1 MPSRVPAT
9 IRDRLTFYH
18 SMPGGDN
25 PVLLTDVKVTSNTQN
40 ERDRTATG
48 LHVIVDD
55 RDDEQILYGVTALP
69 ADTKRSSATGLLPVQ
84 KVTRLT
90 IICDTLTVRCR
101 WWMPECDVIVFA
113 RQILFEGEGCIDTS
127 PAPWELPRARDAYG
141 TMAGAN
147 GANGRSGGKVTIY
160 ARDVD
165 APAGSRA
172 KRIITDG
179 GNGQDA
185 GKGLDGK
192 KGRDASGTLSWLG
205 DDYTDKRSF
214 TDTGR
219 TTKVEVKLNDHK
231 GKTIL
236 GIRRIWR
243 TLEIER
249 SNLVQG
255 TTEPPGD
262 GTDAIRPGDAGSGG
276 APGVLATNLA
286 GLIALWQAK
295 PGQAGAQAPTAKGG
309 EAGWP
314 QQSVFYECEYRFKV
328 HLFPDPY
335 DNSDEAKVKH
345 QDYYTRKG
353 ATYSG
358 RAGNDADP
366 VSIDLSETE
375 ANVWLHAS
383 LVPLLQDYVR
393 ACYLRGDEAE
403 AQRLV
408 DLYAPVFLGEIPLK
422 RGIWQQRDTPYWRG
436 LQTEFATLQQ
446 RLANHL
452 DYFGKPAGYSP
463 MLSLA
468 SSFQLY
474 RMDVDLALEVL
485 MFTAWV
491 AAKQNEQR
499 EIAEASRAASQLII
513 KESAAIAARIEAA
526 ESRAEQLSSD
536 AAALEKAQDE
546 AHGELVEQKKRLYN
560 EASGDIARI
569 GQVKLAVNLGAALLQ
584 VFPYGQPI
592 LGGVAAA
599 GADAFDLLDEEPDAV
614 LKKIKTR
621 LGDTAKAYKDSS
633 KETEDLVKKAKTEAA
648 ELKTAAGKKLTV
660 DEIKNLA
667 KTKPS
672 AWSTAGKGVAEAGAL
687 VGKAYKAA
695 QVSQAEIEV
704 RLAKLASK
712 DVKWNALVKQIKELI
727 EQRGA
732 IHAALLEVNQ
742 EVGQGYADLASNYDA
757 LAALNGEEAS
767 ARARA
772 LSGDTFRIIE
782 GIRNRAKL
790 SLTQSLYNV
799 VRAFESALFKP
810 VNINWSLDVLAADIN
825 KLISDKPM
833 HQWTD
838 AELKARVA
846 TLRTA
851 FMDNL
856 VVIRRTLIG
865 DLTAFDMK
873 DRSVDFDI
881 KAGAQG
887 AVLDA
892 LNQGLSAE
900 IDSAQLEIIE
910 ADWQH
915 QMMADLTLRGIEF
928 ENGAR
933 IPVVGDAEIIVEI
946 SELGVVRDGA
956 KLFGLRL
963 AAPVVKTFRYHFESK
978 QLEQAEQSEYWKD
991 LMDLIL
997 GKEGAQIRQKLAMPS
1012 AWSTLTLRAN
1022 FNRIGAVRA
1031 PKIKRI
1037 AFRMKV
1043 SSLIAPRQQ
1052 IVLEAR
1058 ASDGCSPIAMDGNPY
1073 VEIYRVVDRSGTK
1086 VELSVDPKP
1095 ANGAKFRQWNV
1106 RQGGEPWVVKE
1117 PKLQIDLKT
1126 HAQVEA
1132 QFDRV

>member
-25 PVLLTDVKVTSNTQN
+25 PLLLTDVKVTSNTQN

-69 ADTKRSSATGLLPVQ
+69 AETKRSNATGLLPVQ
-84 KVTRLT
+84 KVTKLT

-127 PAPWELPRARDAYG
+127 PAPWELARARDAYDK
-141 TMAGAN
+141 TPGAN

-179 GNGQDA
+179 GKGQDA
-185 GKGLDGK
+185 GRGLDGK
-192 KGRDASGTLSWLG
+192 DGRNASGALTWIG
-205 DDYTDKRSF
+205 DDYTDEKSWKDSF
-214 TDTGR
+214 R
-219 TTKVEVKLNDHK
+219 TTTVKVKLNDHK

-262 GTDAIRPGDAGSGG
+262 GDDAIRPGDAGSGG

-286 GLIALWQAK
+286 GLIALWQAR
-295 PGQAGAQAPTAKGG
+295 PGKAGAQAPTAKGG
-309 EAGWP
+309 AAGWP
-314 QQSVFYECEYRFKV
+314 QQSVFYECEYRFKA
-328 HLFPDPY
+328 HLWPDPY

-345 QDYYTRKG
+345 WDYSTRKG
-353 ATYSG
+353 ATLNG
-358 RAGNDADP
+358 QPGNDADP

-375 ANVWLHAS
+375 ANVWLHSA
-383 LVPLLQDYVR
+383 LVPLVQDYVR
-393 ACYLRGDEAE
+393 TCYLRGDEAE

-436 LQTEFATLQQ
+436 LQAEFATLQQ

-499 EIAEASRAASQLII
+499 ELAEAARAASQLII

-526 ESRAEQLSSD
+526 ETRAEKLRAD
-536 AAALEKAQDE
+536 ADALEQAQNDVHAALA
-546 AHGELVEQKKRLYN
+546 EQKTRLYN
-560 EASGDIARI
+560 EASGNIARV
-569 GQVKLAVNLGAALLQ
+569 GQIKLAVNLGAALLQ

-592 LGGVAAA
+592 LGGIAGA
-599 GADAFDLLDEEPDAV
+599 GADAFDLLDKEPDEV
-614 LKKIKTR
+614 LKTVKTR
-621 LGDTAKAYKDSS
+621 LTDTAKAYKESS
-633 KETEDLVKKAKTEAA
+633 KETEELVKKAKADA
-648 ELKTAAGKKLTV
+648 KELKTAAGKKLSV
-660 DEIKNLA
+660 EEIKKLA
-667 KTKPS
+667 KTKPT

-704 RLAKLASK
+704 QLAKLASK
-712 DVKWNALVKQIKELI
+712 DEKWNALVKRIKELI

-767 ARARA
+767 ARARTMT
-772 LSGDTFRIIE
+772 GDTFRIIE
-782 GIRNRAKL
+782 GIRNRARL

-810 VNINWSLDVLAADIN
+810 VNINWSLDVLAEKIN
-825 KLISDKPM
+825 TLISGKPM
-833 HQWTD
+833 HSWTD
-838 AELKARVA
+838 TELKDRVG

-856 VVIRRTLIG
+856 SVIRQALIG
-865 DLTAFDMK
+865 DLSAIDMK
-873 DRSVDFDI
+873 DRHVDFDI
-881 KAGAQG
+881 KAGP
-887 AVLDA
+887 VLDA
-892 LNQGLSAE
+892 LNQGLSVE
-900 IDSAQLEIIE
+900 IDSAQLGVIE
-910 ADWQH
+910 PDWQH
-915 QMMADLTLRGIEF
+915 QMLADLKIRAIEF
-928 ENGAR
+928 EAGAE
-933 IPVVGDAEIIVEI
+933 IPEEGDAEIIVEI
-946 SELGVVRDGA
+946 SELGVVRDGGR
-956 KLFGLRL
+956 LFGLRL
-963 AAPVVKTFRYHFESK
+963 AAPVVETFRYHFESET
-978 QLEQAEQSEYWKD
+978 LDQAEQSEYWKD

-997 GKEGAQIRQKLAMPS
+997 GKEGASIRQKLAMPS
-1012 AWSTLTLRAN
+1012 AWSSLTLRAN
-1022 FNRIGAVRA
+1022 FSRIGAVSA
-1031 PKIKRI
+1031 PRIRRI
-1037 AFRMKV
+1037 AFSMTV
-1043 SSLIAPRQQ
+1043 SSLVAPRQQ

-1058 ASDGCSPIAMDGNPY
+1058 ASDGSSPIVMDGNPY
-1073 VEIYRVVDRSGTK
+1073 VEIYRVSDRPGAT
-1086 VELSVDPKP
+1086 VELSVDPAA
-1095 ANGAKFRQWNV
+1095 ANGAKFRQWAI
-1106 RQGGEPWVVKE
+1106 RQGGQPRTVKE
-1117 PKLQIDLKT
+1117 PKLKIELKT
-1126 HAQVEA
+1126 HARVEA
-1132 QFDRV
+1132 QFERV

>member
-25 PVLLTDVKVTSNTQN
+25 PLPLTDVKVTSNTQN
-40 ERDRTATG
+40 ERDRTAIG

-55 RDDEQILYGVTALP
+55 HNDDHILYGVTALP
-69 ADTKRSSATGLLPVQ
+69 ADTKRASATGLLPVQ
-84 KVTRLT
+84 KVTKLT
-90 IICDTLTVRCR
+90 VICDTLTVRCR

-113 RQILFEGEGCIDTS
+113 RQLLFEGEGCIDTS
-127 PAPWELPRARDAYG
+127 PAPWQLARAKDAYDK
-141 TMAGAN
+141 TPGAN

-172 KRIITDG
+172 KRIVTDG

-185 GKGLDGK
+185 GKGLDGQDGK
-192 KGRDASGTLSWLG
+192 NASGALTWIG
-205 DDYTDKRSF
+205 DNYTDEKSWKDSF
-214 TDTGR
+214 R
-219 TTKVEVKLNDHK
+219 TTIVKVKLEHHK

-262 GTDAIRPGDAGSGG
+262 GQDAVRPGDAGSGG

-295 PGQAGAQAPTAKGG
+295 PGKAGTQAPTAKGG
-309 EAGWP
+309 AAGWP

-328 HLFPDPY
+328 HVFPDPY

-345 QDYYTRKG
+345 WDYSTRKG
-353 ATYSG
+353 ATLNG
-358 RAGNDADP
+358 QPGNDADP

-393 ACYLRGDEAE
+393 ACYLRGDHEE

-436 LQTEFATLQQ
+436 LQNEFATLQQ
-446 RLANHL
+446 RLANGL

-463 MLSLA
+463 MLSLS

-485 MFTAWV
+485 MFTSWV
-491 AAKQNEQR
+491 AAKQNEQK
-499 EIAEASRAASQLII
+499 ELAEASRAASQLIV

-526 ESRAEQLSSD
+526 ETRAGQLVSD
-536 AAALEKAQDE
+536 ATALGKAQDE
-546 AHGELVEQKKRLYN
+546 AHAELAVQKTRLYN
-560 EASGDIARI
+560 EASGDLARI
-569 GQVKLAVNLGAALLQ
+569 GQIKLAVNLGAALLQ

-599 GADAFDLLDEEPDAV
+599 GADAFDLLDEEPDEV
-614 LKKIKTR
+614 LKKVKTR
-621 LGDTAKAYKDSS
+621 LTDTATAYKEST
-633 KETEDLVKKAKTEAA
+633 KETEELVKKAKAEAK

-660 DEIKNLA
+660 KEIKDLA
-667 KTKPS
+667 KTKPTP
-672 AWSTAGKGVAEAGAL
+672 WSTAGKGVAEAGAL

-712 DVKWNALVKQIKELI
+712 DEKWNALVKQIKELI

-732 IHAALLEVNQ
+732 IHAALFEINQ
-742 EVGQGYADLASNYDA
+742 EVGQGYADLAANYDA

-772 LSGDTFRIIE
+772 MTGDTFRIIE

-790 SLTQSLYNV
+790 ALTQSLYNV

-810 VNINWSLDVLAADIN
+810 VNVNWSLDVLADKIN
-825 KLISDKPM
+825 TLISDKPM
-833 HQWTD
+833 HLWTD
-838 AELKARVA
+838 TELKDRVA
-846 TLRTA
+846 NLRTA

-856 VVIRRTLIG
+856 TLIRQTLIS
-865 DLTAFDMK
+865 DLTAIDMK
-873 DRSVDFDI
+873 DRTVDFDI

-887 AVLDA
+887 AMLDA

-900 IDSAQLEIIE
+900 IDTAQLGVIE
-910 ADWQH
+910 PDWQH
-915 QMMADLTLRGIEF
+915 QMLADLKLRKIEF
-928 ENGAR
+928 EDGAK
-933 IPVVGDAEIIVEI
+933 IPTEGDAEIIVEV

-956 KLFGLRL
+956 RLFGLRL

-978 QLEQAEQSEYWKD
+978 EYEQPKQSEFWQD

-997 GKEGAQIRQKLAMPS
+997 GKAGATIRQKLAMPS

-1022 FNRIGAVRA
+1022 FSRIGAVSA

-1037 AFRMKV
+1037 AFSMTV
-1043 SSLIAPRQQ
+1043 SSLVAPRQQ

-1058 ASDGCSPIAMDGNPY
+1058 SSNGASPIAMDGNPY
-1073 VEIYRVVDRSGTK
+1073 VEIYRVVDRGGAS
-1086 VELSVDPKP
+1086 VELSVDPTP
-1095 ANGAKFRQWNV
+1095 ANGAKFRQWNI
-1106 RQGGEPWVVKE
+1106 RQGGQPRTATE
-1117 PKLQIDLKT
+1117 PKLKLELKT

>member
-25 PVLLTDVKVTSNTQN
+25 PVVLTDVKVTSNTQN

-55 RDDEQILYGVTALP
+55 RDNEQILYGVTALP
-69 ADTKRSSATGLLPVQ
+69 AETKRSSASGPWPVQ

-90 IICDTLTVRCR
+90 VICDTLTVRCR
-101 WWMPECDVIVFA
+101 WWMPECDLTVFA

-127 PAPWELPRARDAYG
+127 PAPWELKRALDAAG
-141 TMAGAN
+141 TTPGAN
-147 GANGRSGGKVTIY
+147 GAEGRPGGKVTIY

-185 GKGLDGK
+185 GRGLDGK
-192 KGRDASGTLSWLG
+192 DGRNASGTLSWG
-205 DDYTDKRSF
+205 DDHVDTKRWTDSF
-214 TDTGR
+214 M
-219 TTKVEVKLNDHK
+219 TTVVKVKLEHHR
-231 GKTIL
+231 GKTVL
-236 GIRRIWR
+236 GIRRKWKVAG
-243 TLEIER
+243 LERYNHVE
-249 SNLVQG
+249 G
-255 TTEPPGD
+255 TTEPPTN
-262 GTDAIRPGDAGSGG
+262 GTDAVRPGDAGSGG
-276 APGVLATNLA
+276 APGVLATNQA

-295 PGQAGAQAPTAKGG
+295 PGKAGQEAPRAEGG
-309 EAGWP
+309 KAGWP
-314 QQSVFYECEYRFKV
+314 QQSVFYDCVYWWHFYLGEGE
-328 HLFPDPY
+328 Y
-335 DNSDEAKVKH
+335 DNTSEAEVNH
-345 QDYYTRKG
+345 TGHYTYPG
-353 ATYSG
+353 ASFSG
-358 RAGNDADP
+358 RAGNDADL

-383 LVPLLQDYVR
+383 LVPLLQNYVR
-393 ACYLRGDEAE
+393 SSYLRGDQTE

-408 DLYAPVFLGEIPLK
+408 DIHAPVFLGEIPLK

-436 LQTEFATLQQ
+436 LQTEFAMLQQ

-463 MLSLA
+463 MLSL
-468 SSFQLY
+468 SSTFQLY
-474 RMDVDLALEVL
+474 RMEVDLALEVL

-526 ESRAEQLSSD
+526 ESRAEQLLGD
-536 AAALEKAQDE
+536 VAALEKAQDE
-546 AHGELVEQKKRLYN
+546 AHAELAVQKTRLYN
-560 EASGDIARI
+560 EASGDLARI
-569 GQVKLAVNLGAALLQ
+569 GQIKLAVNLGAALLQ

-614 LKKIKTR
+614 LKKVKTR
-621 LGDTAKAYKDSS
+621 LGDTAKAYKESS
-633 KETEDLVKKAKTEAA
+633 KETEALVKKAKAEAK
-648 ELKTAAGKKLTV
+648 ELKTAAGKKLSV
-660 DEIKNLA
+660 DEIKKLA

-712 DVKWNALVKQIKELI
+712 DEKWNALVKQIKDLI

-732 IHAALLEVNQ
+732 IHAALLEINQ

-757 LAALNGEEAS
+757 FAALNGEEAS

-772 LSGDTFRIIE
+772 MTGDTFRIIE
-782 GIRNRAKL
+782 GMSNRARL
-790 SLTQSLYNV
+790 ALTQSLYNV

-810 VNINWSLDVLAADIN
+810 VNINWSLDVLAEKIN
-825 KLISDKPM
+825 TLISDKPM

-838 AELKARVA
+838 ADLKARVGS
-846 TLRTA
+846 LRTA

-856 VVIRRTLIG
+856 GVIRQALLADLQSLNMQDRTI
-865 DLTAFDMK
+865 
-873 DRSVDFDI
+873 DFDI
-881 KAGAQG
+881 KAGP
-887 AVLDA
+887 VLDA
-892 LNQGLSAE
+892 LNQGYSAE
-900 IDSAQLEIIE
+900 IDAAQLGVIE
-910 ADWQH
+910 PDWQH
-915 QMMADLTLRGIEF
+915 QMLADLKLRSIEF
-928 ENGAR
+928 EDGAR
-933 IPVVGDAEIIVEI
+933 IPAEGDAEIIVEI
-946 SELGVVRDGA
+946 SELGVVRDGGR
-956 KLFGLRL
+956 LFGLRL

-978 QLEQAEQSEYWKD
+978 QYDQAKPSEFWKD

-997 GKEGAQIRQKLAMPS
+997 GTEGASIRQKLAMPS
-1012 AWSTLTLRAN
+1012 AWSNLTLRAN
-1022 FNRIGAVRA
+1022 FSRIGAVSA

-1037 AFRMKV
+1037 AFSMTV
-1043 SSLIAPRQQ
+1043 SSLVAPRQQ

-1058 ASDGCSPIAMDGNPY
+1058 ASDGSSPIVMDGNPY
-1073 VEIYRVVDRSGTK
+1073 VEIYRIADRSGAT
-1086 VELSVDPKP
+1086 VELSVDAKP
-1095 ANGAKFRQWNV
+1095 ANGAKFQQWAI
-1106 RQGGEPWVVKE
+1106 RQGGQPRVVKE
-1117 PKLQIDLKT
+1117 PKLKIELKT

-1132 QFDRV
+1132 QFERV

>member
-9 IRDRLTFYH
+9 IRDRLIFYH
-18 SMPGGDN
+18 SMPGDN
-25 PVLLTDVKVTSNTQN
+25 NPLLLTEVKVTSNTQN

-55 RDDEQILYGVTALP
+55 KDDQQILYGVTALP
-69 ADTKRSSATGLLPVQ
+69 ADTKRSSATGPLPVQ

-101 WWMPECDVIVFA
+101 WWMPECEVIIYA
-113 RQILFEGEGCIDTS
+113 RRIEFVGEGCIDTS
-127 PAPWELPRARDAYG
+127 PAPWELKRARDAYDK
-141 TMAGAN
+141 TPGAN
-147 GANGRSGGKVTIY
+147 GADGRPGGKVTIY
-160 ARDVD
+160 TRDVD
-165 APAGSRA
+165 TTAGSRA

-185 GKGLDGK
+185 GKGIDGIN
-192 KGRDASGTLSWLG
+192 GGSASNTLSWLG
-205 DDYTDKRSF
+205 DDYVDTKRWTDSF
-214 TDTGR
+214 M
-219 TTKVEVKLNDHK
+219 TTVVKVKLEHHR
-231 GKTIL
+231 GKTVL
-236 GIRRIWR
+236 GIRRIWKVAGF
-243 TLEIER
+243 ER
-249 SNLVQG
+249 HNKVEG
-255 TTEPPGD
+255 TTEPPSN
-262 GTDAIRPGDAGSGG
+262 GTDAVRPGDAGSGG
-276 APGVLATNLA
+276 APGVLATNDA

-295 PGQAGAQAPTAKGG
+295 PGKAGQEAPRAKGG

-314 QQSVFYECEYRFKV
+314 RQSVFYECKYYWHFYLGSGE
-328 HLFPDPY
+328 Y
-335 DNSDEAKVKH
+335 DNTSESEVQHTDH
-345 QDYYTRKG
+345 YSYPG
-353 ATYSG
+353 ASFSG
-358 RAGNDADP
+358 RAGNDADL

-375 ANVWLHAS
+375 ANIWLHAS

-393 ACYLRGDEAE
+393 ACYLRGDQAE

-408 DLYAPVFLGEIPLK
+408 DLYAPVFLDEIPLK
-422 RGIWQQRDTPYWRG
+422 RGVWQQRDTPYWRG

-446 RLANHL
+446 RLVNHL
-452 DYFGKPAGYSP
+452 DYFGKPAGYTP

-491 AAKQNEQR
+491 AAKQTEQHER
-499 EIAEASRAASQLII
+499 AEASRAASQLII

-526 ESRAEQLSSD
+526 ESRAETLRSD
-536 AAALEKAQDE
+536 VAALEKAQDD
-546 AHGELVEQKKRLYN
+546 AHAELAAQKTRLWN

-569 GQVKLAVNLGAALLQ
+569 GQIKLAVNLGAALLQ

-614 LKKIKTR
+614 LKKVKTR
-621 LGDTAKAYKDSS
+621 LTDTAKAYKDSS
-633 KETEDLVKKAKTEAA
+633 KETEELVKKAKAEAK

-660 DEIKNLA
+660 DEIKKLA

-687 VGKAYKAA
+687 VAKAYKAA
-695 QVSQAEIEV
+695 QVSKEEIEI

-712 DVKWNALVKQIKELI
+712 DEKWNALVKQIKELI

-732 IHAALLEVNQ
+732 IHAALLEINQ

-772 LSGDTFRIIE
+772 LTGDTFRIIE

-790 SLTQSLYNV
+790 SLTQSLYTV

-810 VNINWSLDVLAADIN
+810 VNVNWSLDVLATQIN
-825 KLISDKPM
+825 TLISDKPM

-838 AELKARVA
+838 AELKARVD
-846 TLRTA
+846 TLRKA
-851 FMDNL
+851 FTDNL
-856 VVIRRTLIG
+856 DVIRKTLIT
-865 DLTAFDMK
+865 DLTSFDLK
-873 DRSVDFDI
+873 DRTIDFDI
-881 KAGAQG
+881 HAGAQG

-900 IDSAQLEIIE
+900 IDSAQLGVID

-915 QMMADLTLRGIEF
+915 QMMADLTLRKIEF
-928 ENGAR
+928 EDGAQ

-946 SELGVVRDGA
+946 SELGVVRHGA

-997 GKEGAQIRQKLAMPS
+997 GEKGASIRQKLAMPS

-1022 FNRIGAVRA
+1022 FNRIGAVSA

-1037 AFRMKV
+1037 AFSMKV
-1043 SSLIAPRQQ
+1043 SSLVAPRQQ

-1058 ASDGCSPIAMDGNPY
+1058 ASDGSSPIVMDGNPY
-1073 VEIYRVVDRSGTK
+1073 VEIYRVADRGGAT
-1086 VELSVDPKP
+1086 VELSVEPGP
-1095 ANGAKFRQWNV
+1095 ANGAKFRQWDI
-1106 RQGGEPWVVKE
+1106 RQGGQPRVAKE
-1117 PKLQIDLKT
+1117 PKLKIELKT

>member
-18 SMPGGDN
+18 SMPGDN
-25 PVLLTDVKVTSNTQN
+25 NPQLLTEVKVTSNTQN
-40 ERDRTATG
+40 ARERTATG

-55 RDDEQILYGVTALP
+55 KDDQQILYGVTALP

-84 KVTRLT
+84 KVTKLT
-90 IICDTLTVRCR
+90 VICDTLTVRCR

-127 PAPWELPRARDAYG
+127 PAPWELKRARDASG
-141 TMAGAN
+141 TTPGAN
-147 GANGRSGGKVTIY
+147 GANGRPGGKVTIY

-185 GKGLDGK
+185 GKGIDGSD
-192 KGRDASGTLSWLG
+192 GRSASNTLSWLG
-205 DDYTDKRSF
+205 DDYVDRKKWTDSF
-214 TDTGR
+214 M
-219 TTKVEVKLNDHK
+219 TTVVNVKLEHHR
-231 GKTIL
+231 GKTVL
-236 GIRRIWR
+236 GIRRIWKVAG
-243 TLEIER
+243 IER
-249 SNLVQG
+249 HNSVQG
-255 TTEPPGD
+255 TTEAPTN
-262 GTDAIRPGDAGSGG
+262 GTDAVRPGDAGSGG
-276 APGVLATNLA
+276 APGVLATNNA
-286 GLIALWQAK
+286 EFITLWQAK
-295 PGQAGAQAPTAKGG
+295 PGKAGQEAPRAKGG

-314 QQSVFYECEYRFKV
+314 RQSVFYECVYWWHFYMGSG
-328 HLFPDPY
+328 DY
-335 DNSDEAKVKH
+335 DNTSEAEVKH
-345 QDYYTRKG
+345 NDHYSNPG
-353 ATYSG
+353 VSFSG
-358 RAGNDADP
+358 RAGNDADL

-393 ACYLRGDEAE
+393 ACYLRGDQAE

-408 DLYAPVFLGEIPLK
+408 DQYAPVFLGEIPLK
-422 RGIWQQRDTPYWRG
+422 RGVWQQRDMPYWRG

-452 DYFGKPAGYSP
+452 DYFGKPAGYTP

-468 SSFQLY
+468 STFQLY
-474 RMDVDLALEVL
+474 RMEVDLALEVL
-485 MFTAWV
+485 MFTAWI

-499 EIAEASRAASQLII
+499 ETAEAARAASQMII

-526 ESRAEQLSSD
+526 ESRAETLRSD
-536 AAALEKAQDE
+536 VAALEKAQDE
-546 AHGELVEQKKRLYN
+546 AHAELAVQKTRLYN
-560 EASGDIARI
+560 EASNDIARI
-569 GQVKLAVNLGAALLQ
+569 GQIKMAVNLGAALLQ

-614 LKKIKTR
+614 LKKVKTR
-621 LGDTAKAYKDSS
+621 LGDTAKAYKESS
-633 KETEDLVKKAKTEAA
+633 KETEELVKKAKAEAS
-648 ELKTAAGKKLTV
+648 ELKTAAGKKLSV
-660 DEIKNLA
+660 DEIKKLA
-667 KTKPS
+667 KTKPA

-687 VGKAYKAA
+687 VAKAYKAA

-712 DVKWNALVKQIKELI
+712 DEKWNALVKRIKELI

-732 IHAALLEVNQ
+732 IHAALFEISQ

-772 LSGDTFRIIE
+772 LTGDMFRLIE
-782 GIRNRAKL
+782 GMGRRAKL

-810 VNINWSLDVLAADIN
+810 VNINWSLDVLADKIN
-825 KLISDKPM
+825 TLISDKPM
-833 HQWTD
+833 HKWTD
-838 AELKARVA
+838 TELKDRVG

-856 VVIRRTLIG
+856 SVIRQALIA

-873 DRSVDFDI
+873 DRTVDFDI
-881 KAGAQG
+881 HAGAQG

-892 LNQGLSAE
+892 LNQGYSSE
-900 IDSAQLEIIE
+900 IDTARLGVIE
-910 ADWQH
+910 PDWQH
-915 QMMADLTLRGIEF
+915 QMLADLKLRKIEF
-928 ENGAR
+928 EEGAQ

-946 SELGVVRDGA
+946 SELGVVRDGGR
-956 KLFGLRL
+956 LFGLRL

-978 QLEQAEQSEYWKD
+978 EYEQAKQSEYWKD

-997 GKEGAQIRQKLAMPS
+997 GKDGASIRQKLAMPS
-1012 AWSTLTLRAN
+1012 AWSDLTLRAN
-1022 FNRIGAVRA
+1022 FNRIGAVSA

-1037 AFRMKV
+1037 AFSMTV
-1043 SSLIAPRQQ
+1043 SALVAPRQQ

-1058 ASDGCSPIAMDGNPY
+1058 ASDGGSPIAMDGNPY
-1073 VEIYRVVDRSGTK
+1073 VEIYRVVDRGGTT
-1086 VELSVDPKP
+1086 VELSVDPAP
-1095 ANGAKFRQWNV
+1095 ADGVKFRQWDI
-1106 RQGGEPWVVKE
+1106 RQGGQPRTVKE
-1117 PKLQIDLKT
+1117 PKLKVELKT
-1126 HAQVEA
+1126 HARVEA

>member
-25 PVLLTDVKVTSNTQN
+25 PLNLTDVKVTSNTQN

-48 LHVIVDD
+48 LHIIVDD
-55 RDDEQILYGVTALP
+55 RDDEHILYGVTALP
-69 ADTKRSSATGLLPVQ
+69 AETKRSSATGLLPVQ
-84 KVTRLT
+84 KVTKLT
-90 IICDTLTVRCR
+90 VICDTLTVRCR

-127 PAPWELPRARDAYG
+127 PAPWELKRARDASG
-141 TMAGAN
+141 TTPGAN

-185 GKGLDGK
+185 GKGIDGQD
-192 KGRDASGTLSWLG
+192 GRNASGTLSWIG
-205 DDYTDKRSF
+205 DDYTDEKSWK
-214 TDTGR
+214 DSGL
-219 TTKVEVKLNDHK
+219 TTKVKVKLNDHK

-255 TTEPPGD
+255 TTEPPGN
-262 GTDAIRPGDAGSGG
+262 GTDAIKPGDAGSGG

-286 GLIALWQAK
+286 GLIAFWQAK
-295 PGQAGAQAPTAKGG
+295 PGKAGAQAPTAKGG
-309 EAGWP
+309 AAGWP

-345 QDYYTRKG
+345 WDYYTRQG
-353 ATYSG
+353 ATYNG
-358 RAGNDADP
+358 QPGNDAGP

-393 ACYLRGDEAE
+393 TCYLRGDEAE

-436 LQTEFATLQQ
+436 LQNEFATLQQ

-463 MLSLA
+463 MLSL
-468 SSFQLY
+468 SSTFQLY
-474 RMDVDLALEVL
+474 RMEVDLALQVL
-485 MFTAWV
+485 MFTSWV
-491 AAKQNEQR
+491 AAKQNEQS

-526 ESRAEQLSSD
+526 ESRAEKLSGD
-536 AAALEKAQDE
+536 ATALEKAQNV
-546 AHGELVEQKKRLYN
+546 AHGKLAEQKTRLYN

-569 GQVKLAVNLGAALLQ
+569 GQIKLAVNLGAALLQ

-592 LGGVAAA
+592 LGGIAAA

-614 LKKIKTR
+614 LKKVKTR
-621 LGDTAKAYKDSS
+621 LTDTATAYKEST
-633 KETEDLVKKAKTEAA
+633 KETEALVKKAKSDAK
-648 ELKTAAGKKLTV
+648 ELKEAAGKKLSV
-660 DEIKNLA
+660 EEIKKLA

-712 DVKWNALVKQIKELI
+712 DEQWNALVKQIKDLI

-772 LSGDTFRIIE
+772 LTGNTFRIIE
-782 GIRNRAKL
+782 GMSSRARL

-810 VNINWSLDVLAADIN
+810 VNINWSLDVLAEKIN
-825 KLISDKPM
+825 TLISDKPM
-833 HQWTD
+833 HKWTD
-838 AELKARVA
+838 TELKDRVG

-856 VVIRRTLIG
+856 SVIRQALIS

-873 DRSVDFDI
+873 DRWVDFDI
-881 KAGAQG
+881 KPG

-900 IDSAQLEIIE
+900 IDSAQLEVIE

-928 ENGAR
+928 EDGAQ

-946 SELGVVRDGA
+946 SELGVVRHGG

-978 QLEQAEQSEYWKD
+978 KLEQAEQSEYWKD

-997 GKEGAQIRQKLAMPS
+997 GKEGASIRQKLAMPS
-1012 AWSTLTLRAN
+1012 AWSTLTLRTN
-1022 FNRIGAVRA
+1022 FNRIGAVSA

-1037 AFRMKV
+1037 AFSMKV
-1043 SSLIAPRQQ
+1043 SSLVAPRQQ

-1058 ASDGCSPIAMDGNPY
+1058 SSDGSSPIAMDGNPY
-1073 VEIYRVVDRSGTK
+1073 VEIYRVADRSGTT
-1086 VELSVDPKP
+1086 VELSVDPGP
-1095 ANGAKFRQWNV
+1095 ANGAKFRQWDI
-1106 RQGGEPWVVKE
+1106 RQGGQPRVVKE
-1117 PKLQIDLKT
+1117 PKLKIELKT
-1126 HAQVEA
+1126 HARVEA

>member
-1 MPSRVPAT
+1 M
-9 IRDRLTFYH
+9 
-18 SMPGGDN
+18 
-25 PVLLTDVKVTSNTQN
+25 
-40 ERDRTATG
+40 
-48 LHVIVDD
+48 IVDD

-69 ADTKRSSATGLLPVQ
+69 ADTRRSSATGLLRVQ
-84 KVTRLT
+84 KVTKLT
-90 IICDTLTVRCR
+90 VICDTLTIRCR

-113 RQILFEGEGCIDTS
+113 RQILFVGEGCIDTS
-127 PAPWELPRARDAYG
+127 PAPWELARAKDAYDK
-141 TMAGAN
+141 TPGAN

-185 GKGLDGK
+185 GRGLDGK
-192 KGRDASGTLSWLG
+192 DGRSASGALTWIG
-205 DDYTDKRSF
+205 DDYTDEKSWKDSF
-214 TDTGR
+214 R
-219 TTKVEVKLNDHK
+219 TTTVSVKLNDHK

-249 SNLVQG
+249 SNTVQG
-255 TTEPPGD
+255 TTEPPTD
-262 GTDAIRPGDAGSGG
+262 GTDAIKPGDAGSGG

-295 PGQAGAQAPTAKGG
+295 PGKAGAQAPTAKGG
-309 EAGWP
+309 AAGWP
-314 QQSVFYECEYRFKV
+314 QQSVFYECEYRFKA

-335 DNSDEAKVKH
+335 DNSDEAKIKH
-345 QDYYTRKG
+345 WDYYTRKG
-353 ATYSG
+353 ATYNGQS
-358 RAGNDADP
+358 GNDADL

-393 ACYLRGDEAE
+393 ACYLRGDQAE
-403 AQRLV
+403 AQRLL

-436 LQTEFATLQQ
+436 LQAEFATLQQ

-463 MLSLA
+463 MLSL
-468 SSFQLY
+468 SSTFQLY
-474 RMDVDLALEVL
+474 RMEVDLALEVL

-499 EIAEASRAASQLII
+499 ELAEASRAASQLII

-526 ESRAEQLSSD
+526 ESRAEKLRSD
-536 AAALEKAQDE
+536 VAALEKAQDD
-546 AHGELVEQKKRLYN
+546 AHAELAVQKTRLYN
-560 EASGDIARI
+560 QASGDIARI
-569 GQVKLAVNLGAALLQ
+569 GQIKLAVNLGAALLQ

-592 LGGVAAA
+592 LGGIAGA
-599 GADAFDLLDEEPDAV
+599 GADAFDLLDKEPEEV
-614 LKKIKTR
+614 LKNVKTR
-621 LGDTAKAYKDSS
+621 LTDTAKAYKEST
-633 KETEDLVKKAKTEAA
+633 KETEALVKKAKSEAK
-648 ELKTAAGKKLTV
+648 ELKTAAGKKLSV
-660 DEIKNLA
+660 DEIKKLA

-704 RLAKLASK
+704 QLAKLASK
-712 DVKWNALVKQIKELI
+712 DEKWNALVKQIKDLI

-732 IHAALLEVNQ
+732 IHAALLEINQ

-772 LSGDTFRIIE
+772 LTGDTFRIIE
-782 GIRNRAKL
+782 GMRNRARL

-810 VNINWSLDVLAADIN
+810 VNINWSLDVLAEQIN
-825 KLISDKPM
+825 TLISDKPM
-833 HQWTD
+833 HKWTD
-838 AELKARVA
+838 TELKDRVG

-856 VVIRRTLIG
+856 GVIRQALIS

-873 DRSVDFDI
+873 DRTIDFDI

-887 AVLDA
+887 AVLEA
-892 LNQGLSAE
+892 LNQGLSSE
-900 IDSAQLEIIE
+900 IDAAQLGVIE
-910 ADWQH
+910 PDWQH
-915 QMMADLTLRGIEF
+915 QMLADLKLRKIEF
-928 ENGAR
+928 EDGAQ
-933 IPVVGDAEIIVEI
+933 IPVEGDAEIIVEI
-946 SELGVVRDGA
+946 SELGVVRDGGR
-956 KLFGLRL
+956 LFGLRL

-978 QLEQAEQSEYWKD
+978 ELEQPKQSEYWQD

-997 GKEGAQIRQKLAMPS
+997 GKAGATIRQKLAMPS
-1012 AWSTLTLRAN
+1012 AWSNLTLRAN
-1022 FNRIGAVRA
+1022 FSRIGAVSA

-1037 AFRMKV
+1037 AFSMTV
-1043 SSLIAPRQQ
+1043 SSLVAPRQQ

-1058 ASDGCSPIAMDGNPY
+1058 ASDGCSPITMDGNPY
-1073 VEIYRVVDRSGTK
+1073 VEIYRVADRAGAT
-1086 VELSVDPKP
+1086 VELSVEPGQ
-1095 ANGAKFRQWNV
+1095 ANGAKFRQWDI
-1106 RQGGEPWVVKE
+1106 RQGGQPRVVKE
-1117 PKLQIDLKT
+1117 PKLKVELKT

>member
-1 MPSRVPAT
+1 
-9 IRDRLTFYH
+9 
-18 SMPGGDN
+18 MPGGDN
-25 PVLLTDVKVTSNTQN
+25 PLLLTDVKVTSSTQN
-40 ERDRTATG
+40 ERDRTAIG

-55 RDDEQILYGVTALP
+55 KDEDQPLYGVTALP
-69 ADTKRSSATGLLPVQ
+69 AGTKRASATGELPVQ
-84 KVTRLT
+84 KVTKLT
-90 IICDTLTVRCR
+90 VICDTLTVRCR
-101 WWMPECDVIVFA
+101 WWMPECDLIVFA
-113 RQILFEGEGCIDTS
+113 RQILFEGDGCIDTS
-127 PAPWELPRARDAYG
+127 PAPWELARARDASDK
-141 TMAGAN
+141 TPGAN

-185 GKGLDGK
+185 GKGIDGN
-192 KGRDASGTLSWLG
+192 KGRDASNTLSWG
-205 DDYTDKRSF
+205 DDHVDTKRWNDSF
-214 TDTGR
+214 M
-219 TTKVEVKLNDHK
+219 TTVVNVKLEHHR
-231 GKTIL
+231 GKTVL
-236 GIRRIWR
+236 GIRRKWKVSAF
-243 TLEIER
+243 ER
-249 SNLVQG
+249 YNRVEG
-255 TTEPPGD
+255 TTEAPTN
-262 GTDAIRPGDAGSGG
+262 GTDAVRPGDAGSGG
-276 APGVLATNLA
+276 APGVLATNQA

-295 PGQAGAQAPTAKGG
+295 PGKAGQEAPRAKGG

-314 QQSVFYECEYRFKV
+314 QKSVFYDCIYWWHFNLSEGE
-328 HLFPDPY
+328 Y
-335 DNSDEAKVKH
+335 DNTSEAEVNH
-345 QDYYTRKG
+345 TDHYSYPG
-353 ATYSG
+353 ASFSG

-393 ACYLRGDEAE
+393 ACYLRGDQAE

-485 MFTAWV
+485 MFTAWI

-499 EIAEASRAASQLII
+499 ELAEASRAASQLII

-526 ESRAEQLSSD
+526 ETRAETLRAD
-536 AAALEKAQDE
+536 VAALEKAQDD
-546 AHGELVEQKKRLYN
+546 AHAELAVQKTRLYN
-560 EASGDIARI
+560 EASSDIARI
-569 GQVKLAVNLGAALLQ
+569 GQIKLAVNLGAALLQ

-592 LGGVAAA
+592 LGGIAGA
-599 GADAFDLLDEEPDAV
+599 GADAFDLLDEEPEAV
-614 LKKIKTR
+614 LKKVKTR
-621 LGDTAKAYKDSS
+621 LTDTAKAYKESS
-633 KETEDLVKKAKTEAA
+633 KETEALVKKAKAEAK
-648 ELKTAAGKKLTV
+648 ELKTAAGKKLSV
-660 DEIKNLA
+660 DEIKKLA
-667 KTKPS
+667 KTKPT
-672 AWSTAGKGVAEAGAL
+672 AWSTAGKGVAEAGTL

-695 QVSQAEIEV
+695 NVSQAEIEV
-704 RLAKLASK
+704 QLAKLASK
-712 DVKWNALVKQIKELI
+712 DEKWNALVKQIKDLI

-732 IHAALLEVNQ
+732 IHAALLEIDQ

-772 LSGDTFRIIE
+772 MSGDTFRIIE
-782 GIRNRAKL
+782 GIRNRARL

-810 VNINWSLDVLAADIN
+810 VNINWSLDVLAEKIN
-825 KLISDKPM
+825 TLISDKPM

-838 AELKARVA
+838 TELKDRVG

-856 VVIRRTLIG
+856 SVIRQALIS
-865 DLTAFDMK
+865 DLGAIDMK
-873 DRSVDFDI
+873 DRNVDFDI
-881 KAGAQG
+881 KAG

-892 LNQGLSAE
+892 LNQGLSSE
-900 IDSAQLEIIE
+900 IDSAQLGVIE
-910 ADWQH
+910 PDWQH
-915 QMMADLTLRGIEF
+915 QMLADLTIRAIEF
-928 ENGAR
+928 ESGAQ
-933 IPVVGDAEIIVEI
+933 IPEEGDAEIIVEI
-946 SELGVVRDGA
+946 SELGVVRDGGR
-956 KLFGLRL
+956 LFGLRL

-978 QLEQAEQSEYWKD
+978 KLDQAEQSEYWKD

-997 GKEGAQIRQKLAMPS
+997 GKEGASIRQKLAMPS
-1012 AWSTLTLRAN
+1012 AWSNLTLRAN
-1022 FNRIGAVRA
+1022 FNRIGAASA

-1037 AFRMKV
+1037 AFSMKV
-1043 SSLIAPRQQ
+1043 SALVAPRQQ

-1058 ASDGCSPIAMDGNPY
+1058 ASDGSSPIVMDGNPY
-1073 VEIYRVVDRSGTK
+1073 VEIYRVADRSGAT
-1086 VELSVDPKP
+1086 VELSVDPGP
-1095 ANGAKFRQWNV
+1095 ANGAKFRQWDI
-1106 RQGGEPWVVKE
+1106 RQGGQPRVVKE
-1117 PKLQIDLKT
+1117 PKLKIELKT
-1126 HAQVEA
+1126 HARVEA

>member
-25 PVLLTDVKVTSNTQN
+25 PLLLTDVKVTSSTQN
-40 ERDRTATG
+40 ERDRTAIG

-55 RDDEQILYGVTALP
+55 KDEDQPLYGVTALP
-69 ADTKRSSATGLLPVQ
+69 AGTKRASATGELPVQ
-84 KVTRLT
+84 KVTKLT
-90 IICDTLTVRCR
+90 VICDTLTVRCR
-101 WWMPECDVIVFA
+101 WWMPECDLIVFA
-113 RQILFEGEGCIDTS
+113 RQILFEGDGCIDTS
-127 PAPWELPRARDAYG
+127 PAPWELARARDASDK
-141 TMAGAN
+141 TPGAN

-185 GKGLDGK
+185 GKGIDGN
-192 KGRDASGTLSWLG
+192 KGRDASNTLSWG
-205 DDYTDKRSF
+205 DDHVDTKRWNDSF
-214 TDTGR
+214 M
-219 TTKVEVKLNDHK
+219 TTVVNVKLEHHR
-231 GKTIL
+231 GKTVL
-236 GIRRIWR
+236 GIRRKWKVSAF
-243 TLEIER
+243 ER
-249 SNLVQG
+249 YNRVEG
-255 TTEPPGD
+255 TTEAPTN
-262 GTDAIRPGDAGSGG
+262 GTDAVRPGDAGSGG
-276 APGVLATNLA
+276 APGVLATNQA

-295 PGQAGAQAPTAKGG
+295 PGKAGQEAPRAKGG

-314 QQSVFYECEYRFKV
+314 QKSVFYDCIYWWHFNLSEGE
-328 HLFPDPY
+328 Y
-335 DNSDEAKVKH
+335 DNTSEAEVNH
-345 QDYYTRKG
+345 TDHYSYPG
-353 ATYSG
+353 ASFSG

-393 ACYLRGDEAE
+393 ACYLRGDQAE

-485 MFTAWV
+485 MFTAWI

-499 EIAEASRAASQLII
+499 ELAEASRAASQLII

-526 ESRAEQLSSD
+526 ETRAETLRAD
-536 AAALEKAQDE
+536 VAALEKAQDD
-546 AHGELVEQKKRLYN
+546 AHAELAVQKTRLYN
-560 EASGDIARI
+560 EASSDIARI
-569 GQVKLAVNLGAALLQ
+569 GQIKLAVNLGAALLQ

-592 LGGVAAA
+592 LGGIAGA
-599 GADAFDLLDEEPDAV
+599 GADAFDLLDEEPEAV
-614 LKKIKTR
+614 LKKVKTR
-621 LGDTAKAYKDSS
+621 LTDTAKAYKESS
-633 KETEDLVKKAKTEAA
+633 KETEALVKKAKAEAK
-648 ELKTAAGKKLTV
+648 ELKTAAGKKLSV
-660 DEIKNLA
+660 DEIKKLA
-667 KTKPS
+667 KTKPT
-672 AWSTAGKGVAEAGAL
+672 AWSTAGKGVAEAGTL

-695 QVSQAEIEV
+695 NVSQAEIEV
-704 RLAKLASK
+704 QLAKLASK
-712 DVKWNALVKQIKELI
+712 DEKWNALVKQIKDLI

-732 IHAALLEVNQ
+732 IHAALLEIDQ

-772 LSGDTFRIIE
+772 MSGDTFRIIE
-782 GIRNRAKL
+782 GIRNRARL

-810 VNINWSLDVLAADIN
+810 VNINWSLDVLAEKIN
-825 KLISDKPM
+825 TLISDKPM

-838 AELKARVA
+838 TELKDRVG

-856 VVIRRTLIG
+856 SVIRQALIS
-865 DLTAFDMK
+865 DLGAIDMK
-873 DRSVDFDI
+873 DRNVDFDI
-881 KAGAQG
+881 KAG

-892 LNQGLSAE
+892 LNQGLSSE
-900 IDSAQLEIIE
+900 IDSAQLGVIE
-910 ADWQH
+910 PDWQH
-915 QMMADLTLRGIEF
+915 QMLADLTIRAIEF
-928 ENGAR
+928 ESGAQ
-933 IPVVGDAEIIVEI
+933 IPEEGDAEIIVEI
-946 SELGVVRDGA
+946 SELGVVRDGGR
-956 KLFGLRL
+956 LFGLRL

-978 QLEQAEQSEYWKD
+978 KLDQAEQSEYWKD

-997 GKEGAQIRQKLAMPS
+997 GKEGASIRQKLAMPS
-1012 AWSTLTLRAN
+1012 AWSNLTLRAN
-1022 FNRIGAVRA
+1022 FNRIGAASA

-1037 AFRMKV
+1037 AFSMKV
-1043 SSLIAPRQQ
+1043 SALVAPRQQ

-1058 ASDGCSPIAMDGNPY
+1058 ASDGSSPIVMDGNPY
-1073 VEIYRVVDRSGTK
+1073 VEIYRVADRSGAT
-1086 VELSVDPKP
+1086 VELSVDPGP
-1095 ANGAKFRQWNV
+1095 ANGAKFRQWDI
-1106 RQGGEPWVVKE
+1106 RQGGQPRVVKE
-1117 PKLQIDLKT
+1117 PKLKIELKT
-1126 HAQVEA
+1126 HARVEA